1 MPTLFTRIINGEI
14 PSQKVFEDDA
24 VVAFRDVNPV
34 APTHI
39 LVVPRQE
46 IARLD
51 QVTDDDEALL
61 GRLLRT
67 AAKVAAQA
75 GLADY
80 RLVINNGAGAGQS
93 VFHLHVHILGGRPLS
108 WPPG

>member
-1 MPTLFTRIINGEI
+1 M
-14 PSQKVFEDDA
+14 
-24 VVAFRDVNPV
+24 
-34 APTHI
+34 
-39 LVVPRQE
+39 
-46 IARLD
+46 
-51 QVTDDDEALL
+51 TDDDEALL

>member
-34 APTHI
+34 APKHI

-46 IARLD
+46 ITRLD

-67 AAKVAAQA
+67 AAKVAAQE
-75 GLADY
+75 GLKDY